1 MKIETQSLEDHQVKL
16 SVEVEGDQM
25 ESAKRRAA
33 RKLAGR
39 MKIPGFRPGK
49 APYHV
54 VVRYAGEATIV
65 EEGLELLIQ
74 DIYPQ
79 IIEEAEIVPYGPG
92 TLENVTSMDP
102 PVLEFVIPLE
112 AEVELGNYKSIRRP
126 YEPKAIEDDDVD
138 SVLDNLREQQAI
150 TELVDRSS
158 QDGDLVNVRL
168 SGKYLDPEEGQ
179 DPDFLIER
187 SMPLIVNSAE
197 TIDEDEWPFPGFSR
211 NLVDMSVEDEKT
223 ITHTSTEDVST
234 EIENEIVAEYTFVI
248 DEVRSRTLPALDDDL
263 AASIGDYESLD
274 ALREYIKTTLEQQN
288 INSYNENYDE
298 AVLDELINQS
308 TIKYPPQMLDR
319 QIDGVINNLEAN
331 LGQQNLDLDL
341 YLKSREMSLEDL
353 REEATPVAE
362 ERLKRTLVIMELA
375 QEEEIQVAAE
385 ELEAETQS
393 TIETLTQNQLKGKKE
408 LSNED
413 VSNLVGNIMTT
424 MVANRTMERL
434 HEISSGEFDEDA
446 DREDEEDIG
455 EQDDVDNENSD
466 EEFIEPPASESKL
479 TSKEESVGEEN
490 EDTEDVES

>member
-16 SVEVEGDQM
+16 SVEVEGDKM
-25 ESAKRRAA
+25 ESAKRQAA
-33 RKLAGR
+33 RKLARR

-65 EEGLELLIQ
+65 EEGLEILIQ

-79 IIEEAEIVPYGPG
+79 VIEEAEIEPYGPG

-126 YEPKAIEDDDVD
+126 YEPDTIEDDNVD
-138 SVLDNLREQQAI
+138 SVIDNLREQQAI

-158 QDGDLVNVRL
+158 QDGDLVNVLL

-187 SMPLIVNSAE
+187 SMPLIVISAE

-211 NLVDMSVEDEKT
+211 NLVDMSVGDEKT
-223 ITHTSTEDVST
+223 ITHTSAGDLST

-248 DEVRSRTLPALDDDL
+248 KEIRSRTLPELDDDF
-263 AASIGDYESLD
+263 AESVGDYESMD
-274 ALREYIKTTLEQQN
+274 ALREYLKTTLEQNN

-298 AVLDELINQS
+298 AVLEELINQS

-319 QIDGVINNLEAN
+319 QIDGVINNLKAN
-331 LGQQNLDLDL
+331 LEQQNLDLDL
-341 YLKSREMSLEDL
+341 YLKSREMSLDEL

-375 QEEEIQVAAE
+375 QEEEIQVDAK
-385 ELEAETQS
+385 ELEDETQL
-393 TIETLTQNQLKGKKE
+393 TIETLSQNQSKGKKE

-413 VSNLVGNIMTT
+413 MSNLVGNIMTT
-424 MVANRTMERL
+424 MVANRAMERL
-434 HEISSGEFDEDA
+434 HEISSSEFDEEA
-446 DREDEEDIG
+446 HEDEDIN
-455 EQDDVDNENSD
+455 ERDDGDNENSD

-479 TSKEESVGEEN
+479 PSKEEAVIEEN
-490 EDTEDVES
+490 VEIENDES